1 MDQLLDIDRT
11 LPVSRHRALPVDVFL
26 PTPSHRSPLSK
37 SNVQTRAIVF
47 PQNFET
53 HTSQFLLLL
62 LILLC
67 WLHNASSLVRC
78 LQLRVPHPVK
88 RCCISQI
95 PSLPLDSSQQM
106 CCVSTPVGAEAGL
119 LPRAIREYNTAPK
132 VGEEVYVG
140 QERWSYYRVSQRQ
153 VAEQ

>member
-1 MDQLLDIDRT
+1 MDQLLDIDRS

-67 WLHNASSLVRC
+67 STMRHLSSDAAAPAAEGPASRQTLLHLAN
-78 LQLRVPHPVK
+78 PV
-88 RCCISQI
+88 S
-95 PSLPLDSSQQM
+95 P
-106 CCVSTPVGAEAGL
+106 T
-119 LPRAIREYNTAPK
+119 
-132 VGEEVYVG
+132 
-140 QERWSYYRVSQRQ
+140 
-153 VAEQ
+153 

>member
-1 MDQLLDIDRT
+1 M
-11 LPVSRHRALPVDVFL
+11 SRHRALPVDVFL

-53 HTSQFLLLL
+53 SQFM
-62 LILLC
+62 
-67 WLHNASSLVRC
+67 ASKFSLMLAQQCVISRPMVL

>member
-1 MDQLLDIDRT
+1 
-11 LPVSRHRALPVDVFL
+11 
-26 PTPSHRSPLSK
+26 
-37 SNVQTRAIVF
+37 
-47 PQNFET
+47 
-53 HTSQFLLLL
+53 
-62 LILLC
+62 
-67 WLHNASSLVRC
+67 
-78 LQLRVPHPVK
+78 
-88 RCCISQI
+88 
-95 PSLPLDSSQQM
+95 M